1 MILKSQWQT
10 HVWIHPPLPG
20 LRKAGWLASKH
31 LRLFRSWTLLPA
43 YPRTRPHRRCEMS
56 HKWEERAWRKGAWH
70 GPSTRFETIPQ
81 RCNPCRHLT
90 RRGGHPFLKHFKLFF
105 PPSPPGLQRGYN
117 SNDPRLSISR
127 KGFSKWGG
135 GCRYAIFYF
144 LFFLFL
150 SSFLPFHSRE
160 REMVNWISRLT
171 LGFPFLSIRATSV
184 T

>member
-1 MILKSQWQT
+1 MRGT
-10 HVWIHPPLPG
+10 DPARV
-20 LRKAGWLASKH
+20 SK
-31 LRLFRSWTLLPA
+31 RFRSDATPA
-43 YPRTRPHRRCEMS
+43 GTSRE
-56 HKWEERAWRKGAWH
+56 GAAT
-70 GPSTRFETIPQ
+70 PSSNILNF
-81 RCNPCRHLT
+81 
-90 RRGGHPFLKHFKLFF
+90 FF

-171 LGFPFLSIRATSV
+171 LGFPFFSIRATSV